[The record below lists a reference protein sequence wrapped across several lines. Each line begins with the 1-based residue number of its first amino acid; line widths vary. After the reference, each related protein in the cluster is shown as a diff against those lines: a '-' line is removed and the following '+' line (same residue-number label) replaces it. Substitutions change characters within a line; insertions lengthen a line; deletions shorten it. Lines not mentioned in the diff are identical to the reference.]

1 MKKRA
6 IIAFLLFIIFMF
18 SAIPVNAEV
27 DVYKLGDI
35 DNNREVDVSD
45 YLLIKR
51 SCLKTYELNSIQK
64 VCADIDENGVVDT
77 KDYILVKRYCLNTFK
92 FDKLLGGCDF
102 ADAVE
107 GKSKHDYTEKTIS
120 PTCTE
125 PKYIEHTCK
134 ICGFSYRD
142 ITGSALGHTW
152 GTCTVTKIPTYTV
165 AGEHLLTCSV
175 CDTKSTI
182 SIGCLTETDYNIRQ
196 EILKLVNIERQK
208 AGVPAL
214 TYNTSAQ
221 IALDARAQDLQI
233 KFAHER
239 PDGSRCF
246 AVLNDYNINSF
257 YTLGENIAYGY
268 LTPESVVEAWMD
280 SPGHRANI
288 LNPDYTSIAVGEYNY
303 SWVQMFFG

>member
-6 IIAFLLFIIFMF
+6 IIALLLSIVCVLSFIT
-18 SAIPVNAEV
+18 VNAKIITYRIG
-27 DVYKLGDI
+27 DVNN
-35 DNNREVDVSD
+35 DNEIDVSD
-45 YLLIKR
+45 YILIKR
-51 SCLKTYELNSIQK
+51 ACLNTYELSVTQQT
-64 VCADIDENGVVDT
+64 CADIDKNEIIDT
-77 KDYILVKRYCLNTFK
+77 KDYVLLKRHCLNTFVIEGT
-92 FDKLLGGCDF
+92 FAGCD
-102 ADAVE
+102 AN
-107 GKSKHDYTEKTIS
+107 HNYTETITP

-125 PKYIEHTCK
+125 DGYVTYTCSD
-134 ICGFSYRD
+134 CGYSYKS
-142 ITGSALGHTW
+142 INNYAVGHKCDTW
-152 GTCTVTKIPTYTV
+152 IVNKIPTYTEP
-165 AGEHLLTCSV
+165 GEHLQTCSV
-175 CDTKSTI
+175 CGTQEII
-182 SIGCLTETDYNIRQ
+182 SLGCLVMTDLEIQQ
-196 EILKLVNIERQK
+196 EIFRLVNIERQK

-214 TYNTSAQ
+214 TYNKSAQ